1 MEDYKGITGDYA
13 DTNRDGKVDFV
24 EYDSDCYDFEH
35 IYKKGHS
42 SGGYTPQ
49 KQSGFK
55 GWLRNMTV
63 THWIIIILFVL
74 CFAIWKNRIYRKN
87 IYVYFLRDLSFCI
100 FFMSGN
106 INLCN
111 KQYNKKFFKTL
122 SYY

>member
-1 MEDYKGITGDYA
+1 MKDYKGITGDYA

-63 THWIIIILFVL
+63 THWIIIILFCL
-74 CFAIWKNRIYRKN
+74 QMPFLIIPAIILFIIWICQ
-87 IYVYFLRDLSFCI
+87 S
-100 FFMSGN
+100 
-106 INLCN
+106 
-111 KQYNKKFFKTL
+111 
-122 SYY
+122 

>member
-35 IYKKGHS
+35 ICKKGHS

-55 GWLRNMTV
+55 
-63 THWIIIILFVL
+63 
-74 CFAIWKNRIYRKN
+74 
-87 IYVYFLRDLSFCI
+87 
-100 FFMSGN
+100 
-106 INLCN
+106 
-111 KQYNKKFFKTL
+111 
-122 SYY
+122 